1 MAIDLILIEIIYL
14 FIITPILIVILHFKI
29 GEYPEEHPRSDEPK
43 KEIIHIIV
51 LYSLLIV
58 GTIIIV
64 LIMLSAGI
72 DLTNRYGLE
81 FNLLVFFLFPVF
93 GIYIPYA
100 LIRFVDKPPWT
111 LEDQGLIT
119 EIKQPIVWSYVICIT
134 IGSGVAQILLLA
146 ATGMLTTI
154 IVPWWFFL
162 LVILSNIFL
171 EEYLFRAII
180 LTKFERIT
188 SQGKAIFLHAI
199 LFGLVHIPVNFFFAV
214 LMGQSLNLIGG
225 IILLIHQI
233 LAGYI
238 LGITYAKTRSLIPCL
253 ITHYLMNY
261 FVLLVLI
268 IPW

>member
-1 MAIDLILIEIIYL
+1 MPIDLFLLEIIAV
-14 FIITPILIVILHFKI
+14 FIIYPILIVILHFKI
-29 GEYPEEHPRSDEPK
+29 GEYPEEHPKSDELK
-43 KEIIHIIV
+43 KEIIHIAV
-51 LYSLLIV
+51 LYSMLIV
-58 GTIIIV
+58 GIIIIV

-72 DLTNRYGLE
+72 DLTNTYGLE
-81 FNLLVFFLFPVF
+81 FNLLVFFLLPVF
-93 GIYIPYA
+93 GIYLPYA

-111 LEDQGLIT
+111 LEEQGLIT
-119 EIKQPIVWSYVICIT
+119 EIKQPIVWVYVICIT
-134 IGSGVAQILLLA
+134 IGLGVAQIFLLT
-146 ATGMLTTI
+146 ATGVLTTV

-188 SQGKAIFLHAI
+188 TQNKAIFLHAI
-199 LFGLVHIPVNFFFAV
+199 LFGFAHIPVNFFFAV
-214 LMGQSLNLIGG
+214 LMGQPLNLIGG
-225 IILLIHQI
+225 IILLIIQTM
-233 LAGYI
+233 AGYI

-268 IPW
+268 FPW

>member
-1 MAIDLILIEIIYL
+1 
-14 FIITPILIVILHFKI
+14 
-29 GEYPEEHPRSDEPK
+29 
-43 KEIIHIIV
+43 
-51 LYSLLIV
+51 
-58 GTIIIV
+58 
-64 LIMLSAGI
+64 
-72 DLTNRYGLE
+72 
-81 FNLLVFFLFPVF
+81 
-93 GIYIPYA
+93 
-100 LIRFVDKPPWT
+100 
-111 LEDQGLIT
+111 
-119 EIKQPIVWSYVICIT
+119 
-134 IGSGVAQILLLA
+134 
-146 ATGMLTTI
+146 MLTTI